1 MDDRILGSL
10 STAHPV
16 GYPLDGPELDR
27 CSAQVAGA
35 GEGAP
40 GAPRSFPQL
49 SQALPAFGPAM
60 AARGRSRIGLL
71 PDKTGGCASKP
82 YADSSSSASSS
93 SGSGPSSPAR
103 HSTSVFDYRTEEL
116 AGANVHGIC
125 VGLTTQWLL
134 GLGNGASDRTA
145 ALMPG
150 GENHAVAAAQQQHY
164 QDLKRS
170 LRHRGASSAE
180 ADLQAQ
186 NTMLHGAGLTPSEE
200 VKKYEFGKPSSLSRL
215 VKNITREDS
224 KHLLSLYFAGGEAHT
239 VATSA
244 SNGRTTLFDPNY
256 GEFTVRSAEM
266 ASLLQSLGNRYR
278 YPNGQ
283 YLTTITTQTIS

>member
-1 MDDRILGSL
+1 MDDCILGSL

-16 GYPLDGPELDR
+16 GYPLDGPVLDL
-27 CSAQVAGA
+27 SAQVPGA
-35 GEGAP
+35 SESAP
-40 GAPRSFPQL
+40 GALRSFPKL
-49 SQALPAFGPAM
+49 SQALPALGLAIVP
-60 AARGRSRIGLL
+60 RGRSRIGIL

-93 SGSGPSSPAR
+93 SSPGSPAR
-103 HSTSVFDYRTEEL
+103 HSTSVFDYRTDEL

-125 VGLTTQWLL
+125 VGLTAQWLL
-134 GLGNGASDRTA
+134 GLGNGASDRMT
-145 ALMPG
+145 ALMPER
-150 GENHAVAAAQQQHY
+150 ENHAVAAAQQQHY

-170 LRHRGASSAE
+170 LRHQGATSAE
-180 ADLQAQ
+180 ADLRAL
-186 NTMLHGAGLTPSEE
+186 NTMFHEAGLTPSEE

-244 SNGRTTLFDPNY
+244 SNGITTLFDPNY
-256 GEFTVRSAEM
+256 GEFTASSAEM
-266 ASLLQSLGNRYR
+266 TSLLQSLGNRYR